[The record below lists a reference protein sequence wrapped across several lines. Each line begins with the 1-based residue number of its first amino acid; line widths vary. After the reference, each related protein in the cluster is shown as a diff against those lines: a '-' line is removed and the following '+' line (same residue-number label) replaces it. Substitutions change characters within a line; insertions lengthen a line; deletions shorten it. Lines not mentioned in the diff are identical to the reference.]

1 MWLLPWDN
9 KLPRGAWRDVCFI
22 LVFYQ
27 NKTVISLLIMVEV
40 MNTRYCVHRLQFEHL
55 PPIKYAWTWLF
66 ITFLS
71 CGNQSFTIK
80 LLANYFRL
88 LHNNWRSL
96 KIVHRRICIITG
108 QNCYRQPLHC
118 PRHRR
123 LGKRA
128 WMNVWTRAGE
138 GLKRGCRKNRGQ
150 GFALSHRSLVLLCCL
165 WISFITI
172 HQPMFWYQAPI
183 GVVW

>member
-1 MWLLPWDN
+1 MSYLGEPDAMFVLSWCFIKIKRLSHFWSWS
-9 KLPRGAWRDVCFI
+9 KLWPRG
-22 LVFYQ
+22 
-27 NKTVISLLIMVEV
+27 TVSTDSNLSICLRSNM
-40 MNTRYCVHRLQFEHL
+40 HG
-55 PPIKYAWTWLF
+55 TWWF

-138 GLKRGCRKNRGQ
+138 RLKRGCRKNRGQ
-150 GFALSHRSLVLLCCL
+150 GFALSHRSLILLCCL

-172 HQPMFWYQAPI
+172 HQPKFWYQAPI